1 MLVFTTI
8 KIFDMRRFILA
19 GMALLMGITAC
30 KKEFT
35 IHATEEGTSGKAY
48 LKVVHASTNLDTF
61 NIYVGGTKV
70 NGAAITYN
78 GIYPVSGVNSY
89 LTIDPGTQTVELFKP
104 GTLVGDSISLQ
115 SFSDT
120 FEAGKYY
127 TFILTSA
134 GQIFTQDAF
143 PTPDTGM
150 IDIRFIHTVLNDT
163 TGKTVDL
170 YSAKHGVV
178 AAGLSPGELS
188 DYIPVAYNVN
198 IKDTLYVTRSA
209 SSATPLSGRAV
220 FATMALTTGNIA
232 NLTVQR
238 SYTVI
243 FKGSISVTS
252 GTKARGLIGYVHY

>member
-1 MLVFTTI
+1 
-8 KIFDMRRFILA
+8 MRKFILA
-19 GMALLMGITAC
+19 GMALILGITAC

-35 IHATEEGTSGKAY
+35 RHSAEEGITGKAY

-61 NIYVGGTKV
+61 NLYVGGVKV

-78 GIYPVSGVNSY
+78 GIFPVSGVNSY
-89 LTIDPGTQTVELFKP
+89 LTIDPGTQKVELFKP
-104 GTLVGDSISLQ
+104 GILVGDSISLQ
-115 SFSDT
+115 SYNDT

-134 GQIFTQDAF
+134 GQIFAEDAF
-143 PTPDTGM
+143 PKPDSGT

-170 YSAKHGVV
+170 YSGRHGIV
-178 AAGLSPGELS
+178 AAGLNPGELS
-188 DYIPVAYNVN
+188 DYIAVPYDVNV
-198 IKDTLYVTRSA
+198 KDTLYVTRSA
-209 SSATPLSGRAV
+209 PASTPLWNRSV
-220 FATMALTTGNIA
+220 FATMTLTTGNLA

-238 SYTVI
+238 SFSVV
-243 FKGSISVTS
+243 FKGNMTVTT

>member
-1 MLVFTTI
+1 
-8 KIFDMRRFILA
+8 MRQFIIA
-19 GMALLMGITAC
+19 GMALMMGITAC

-35 IHATEEGTSGKAY
+35 IHAAEESTTGKAY
-48 LKVVHASTNLDTF
+48 LKIVHASTNLDTF
-61 NIYVGGTKV
+61 NLYVGGTKM

-89 LTIDPGTQTVELFKP
+89 LTVDPGTQTVELFKP

-115 SFSDT
+115 SFSDN

-134 GQIFTQDAF
+134 GQIFTADTF
-143 PTPDTGM
+143 PVPDTGS

-170 YSAKHGVV
+170 FSAKHGVV
-178 AAGLSPGELS
+178 AAGLHPGELS
-188 DYIPVAYNVN
+188 GFIPVPYSVN

-209 SSATPLSGRAV
+209 SAATPLSGRAV

-243 FKGSISVTS
+243 FKGSIAVTS
-252 GTKARGLIGYVHY
+252 GTKARGMIGYVHY

>member
-1 MLVFTTI
+1 
-8 KIFDMRRFILA
+8 MRRFILA

-35 IHATEEGTSGKAY
+35 IHATQEGTSGKAY
-48 LKVVHASTNLDTF
+48 LKVVHVSTNLDTF

-143 PTPDTGM
+143 PTPDTGK

-163 TGKTVDL
+163 TGQTVDL

-198 IKDTLYVTRSA
+198 VKDTLYVTRSA
-209 SSATPLSGRAV
+209 SSDTPLSGRSV